1 MTTEVRTGVP
11 GSADA
16 LRHVMGRFASGVTI
30 VTTLHDGIRYAMT
43 ATAVC
48 SVSLD
53 PPLIL
58 VCVSKSSRFHSAI
71 VQGDTWAI
79 SLLAADQALLARHF
93 SNRGRDLLSQFD
105 HVDHVS
111 GPISGAPLIEGAIAW
126 MECTTYARYDGGDHI
141 IVVGRLARASGPRS
155 LDQAPDEDPL
165 TYYQGAYWPESTT
178 SMKSQ
183 P

>member
-1 MTTEVRTGVP
+1 VATEVRTGVP

-16 LRHVMGRFASGVTI
+16 LRHVMGRFVSGVTI
-30 VTTLHDGIRYAMT
+30 LTTLCEGIKYAMT

-58 VCVSKSSRFHSAI
+58 VCVSKSSRFHRAI
-71 VQGDTWAI
+71 VEVDTWAI
-79 SLLAADQALLARHF
+79 SLLAANQAPIAHHF

-105 HVDHVS
+105 DV
-111 GPISGAPLIEGAIAW
+111 GNFPAPISASPLIVGAIAW

-141 IVVGRLARASGPRS
+141 IVVGRPVRASGPRS
-155 LDQAPDEDPL
+155 LDQAPDEGPL
-165 TYYQGAYWPESTT
+165 TYYQGAYWPESTN
-178 SMKSQ
+178 
-183 P
+183 